1 MPPGVRPGPTRAAA
15 TLLASSHPQ
24 PTAAVTA
31 LTTVLAVAAG
41 RGATSVLIGL
51 AVLCGQLS
59 IGWANDALDAD
70 RDRAAGRL
78 DKPVARGEIEAR
90 TVGIA
95 AGVAAGLCVP
105 LSLLCGVA
113 AGLAHLVGVASGWA
127 YDLGLKRTLLSPL
140 PYAVAF
146 GLLPAFVTLGLP
158 GQPWPHAW
166 VLLAGALLGMGAH
179 FLNVVPDIEADRAAG
194 VRGLPQRIGGR
205 ASRSVGAVL
214 LSGAAVAVTLGPPG
228 GPSGWAWLG
237 LAVAV
242 VLGALAAVAPR
253 GRWPFVLALL
263 VAAVDVGLLVGHGS
277 GLA

>member
-1 MPPGVRPGPTRAAA
+1 MRRGPVRAAA

-41 RGATSVLIGL
+41 RGATSLLIGL
-51 AVLCGQLS
+51 AVLSGQLS
-59 IGWANDALDAD
+59 IGWANDAVDAA
-70 RDRAAGRL
+70 RDRAAGRI
-78 DKPVARGEIEAR
+78 DKPVARGEISAR
-90 TVGIA
+90 TVGVA
-95 AGVAAGLCVP
+95 AGVAAVVCVP

-127 YDLGLKRTLLSPL
+127 YDLGLKRTVLSPL

-166 VLLAGALLGMGAH
+166 VLLAGALLGTGAH
-179 FLNVVPDIEADRAAG
+179 FLNVVPDIEADRTAG
-194 VRGLPQRIGGR
+194 VRGLPQRLGRR
-205 ASRSVGAVL
+205 ASRSVGALL

-228 GPSGWAWLG
+228 RPSASSWLG

-242 VLGALAAVAPR
+242 VLGGLAAVAPR